1 MEKSLVLWLFL
12 WAVPAFA
19 QADLEIE
26 TRCVPQGKLGRLLTQ
41 IHNRSKRP
49 QSLKLPA
56 GAVFEC
62 PSGPIFLAES
72 IDVQVGPG
80 QSQQLESLA
89 IPMRGEVV
97 AGVCRASTDRK
108 YSAPFRLTNQA
119 LRLVQGRP
127 PMTLVM
133 AVWPMLQL
141 SGGGQPE
148 EERLMAQVAEALG
161 NDPSKIAEAQ
171 AFRSQIDRLVPA
183 IASTAPVPP
192 VKHGPSDRVLAGTP
206 LPSGAVLES
215 PNRQYRFVVQVDGNC
230 VICSRDGQPLWGTA
244 TQLPGCRLL
253 LGSQGRLMLVTASG
267 ETRWET
273 GQDGPAG
280 EYHLQMQ
287 DDGNLV
293 IYRRT
298 GTDQFTPHWASQR
311 EGRPLIIPR

>member
-1 MEKSLVLWLFL
+1 MEKSLILCLILLVT
-12 WAVPAFA
+12 PAFA

-26 TRCVPQGKLGRLLTQ
+26 TRCVPQGRLGRLITQ

-56 GAVFEC
+56 GAVYEC

-80 QSQQLESLA
+80 QSRQLESLV

-97 AGVCRASTDRK
+97 AGICRASTDRK

-127 PMTLVM
+127 PLTLIM

-148 EERLMAQVAEALG
+148 EDRLMAQVAEALG
-161 NDPSKIAEAQ
+161 NDPSKIAETQ
-171 AFRSQIDRLVPA
+171 AFRSQIDKMVPG
-183 IASTAPVPP
+183 IVSTAPVPP
-192 VKHGPSDRVLAGTP
+192 VRHSPSDRVLAGIP
-206 LPSGAVLES
+206 MPSGAVLES
-215 PNRQYRFVVQVDGNC
+215 PNRQYRFVIQVDGNC
-230 VICSRDGQPLWGTA
+230 VISSREGQPLWGTA

-253 LGSQGRLMLVTASG
+253 LGSRGRLMLVSASG
-267 ETRWET
+267 ESRWET

-293 IYRRT
+293 IYRRI
-298 GTDQFTPHWASQR
+298 GRDQFTAHWASQR
-311 EGRPLIIPR
+311 EGRSFAVPR